1 MLTPF
6 CDETEWEENVK
17 DKSKAEALAGQEED
31 EKCATP
37 VAAKTLCIPFEQP
50 ELPAGTKPKPGGSG
64 GTFIC
69 DCAPV
74 IRIGIGSFT
83 KRMCNT
89 LSENC

>member
-50 ELPAGTKPKPGGSG
+50 PLPEGTPGS
-64 GTFIC
+64 
-69 DCAPV
+69 P
-74 IRIGIGSFT
+74 
-83 KRMCNT
+83 T
-89 LSENC
+89 LTPTLALALALT

>member
-50 ELPAGTKPKPGGSG
+50 PLPEGTPGSPTLTLTLALALTRVCAHG
-64 GTFIC
+64 GDYAALLAVAEQAC
-69 DCAPV
+69 
-74 IRIGIGSFT
+74 
-83 KRMCNT
+83 
-89 LSENC
+89 

>member
-1 MLTPF
+1 MLTPYLLSLAPSPTPDQVLTPF

-50 ELPAGTKPKPGGSG
+50 PLPEGTPGS
-64 GTFIC
+64 
-69 DCAPV
+69 P
-74 IRIGIGSFT
+74 
-83 KRMCNT
+83 T
-89 LSENC
+89 LTLTLALALTLT